1 MILHL
6 KEKKIKI
13 WEYLLLRD
21 VTYCYNQL
29 HMRST
34 AEFHSPSFCA
44 NFEVGARVVFQLPS
58 RSGKIISART
68 DTGGPTVDLS
78 PVVGGPGGPFP
89 LRNRRVDL
97 NKTVYTLMH

>member
-1 MILHL
+1 
-6 KEKKIKI
+6 
-13 WEYLLLRD
+13 
-21 VTYCYNQL
+21 
-29 HMRST
+29 MRST

-44 NFEVGARVVFQLPS
+44 NFEVGTRVVFQLPS

-89 LRNRRVDL
+89 VRNRRIDL
-97 NKTVYTLMH
+97 NISVYTLIH